1 MSRGVLT
8 FKRSDVI
15 RAIKAAQIAGIDVHR
30 VEIDRDGKIIV
41 VIAEPATAAPQDDPN
56 VNEWDTIK

>member
-8 FKRSDVI
+8 FKRRDVT

-41 VIAEPATAAPQDDPN
+41 VTAEPASAAP
-56 VNEWDTIK
+56 DTETSADVRKLL

>member
-8 FKRSDVI
+8 FKRRDVT

-41 VIAEPATAAPQDDPN
+41 VTAEPASAP
-56 VNEWDTIK
+56 DTETSADVRKLL

>member
-8 FKRSDVI
+8 FKRRDVT
-15 RAIKAAQIAGIDVHR
+15 RAIQAAQGAGIDVRR

-41 VIAEPATAAPQDDPN
+41 VIAEPASAP
-56 VNEWDTIK
+56 DTETSADVRKLL